1 MDTPTE
7 TLNDIERRAERALIQ
22 ELRLLR
28 RDLLRLRPMLAPE
41 DQEHADALLL
51 KLQRLADEESLVGF
65 DAPIPEQAVLF
76 AA

>member
-1 MDTPTE
+1 MDNPTE
-7 TLNDIERRAERALIQ
+7 ALNDIERRAERALIQ

-41 DQEHADALLL
+41 DQDHADALLL

-65 DAPIPEQAVLF
+65 DDPVPEQAVLF

>member
-1 MDTPTE
+1 MDNPTE

-28 RDLLRLRPMLAPE
+28 RDLLRLRPMLGPE
-41 DQEHADALLL
+41 DQDHADALLL

-65 DAPIPEQAVLF
+65 DDPVPEQAVLF